1 MNKVFIDI
9 SDSSGTLFYWDMC
22 RNDFYYE
29 GNVEFPGTITGTTG
43 KFLYKNIED
52 VSVNTSWFFDV
63 DYQSTIDISRV
74 VLVNNNL
81 ANYPYLMKLKV
92 LLYSA
97 ILTTIIIGTET
108 LA

>member
-1 MNKVFIDI
+1 MELYFTGICVGMTSTTKEM
-9 SDSSGTLFYWDMC
+9 W
-22 RNDFYYE
+22 
-29 GNVEFPGTITGTTG
+29 EFPGTITGTTG

-81 ANYPYLMKLKV
+81 ANYPYL
-92 LLYSA
+92 
-97 ILTTIIIGTET
+97 TET
-108 LA
+108 KSVALFSNSDNYYYWDGTLA

>member
-1 MNKVFIDI
+1 MLVLIPV
-9 SDSSGTLFYWDMC
+9 G
-22 RNDFYYE
+22 
-29 GNVEFPGTITGTTG
+29 
-43 KFLYKNIED
+43 
-52 VSVNTSWFFDV
+52 FFDV

-81 ANYPYLMKLKV
+81 ANYPYLTEIKSV
-92 LLYSA
+92 AYSA